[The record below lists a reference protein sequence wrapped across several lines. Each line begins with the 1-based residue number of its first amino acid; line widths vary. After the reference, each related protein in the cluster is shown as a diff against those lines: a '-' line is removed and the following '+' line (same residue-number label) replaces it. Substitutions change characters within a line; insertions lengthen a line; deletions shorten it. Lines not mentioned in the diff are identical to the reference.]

1 MGRQRWVYRVEPCHF
16 PRDFSQRLERFKEA
30 AGFSWRG
37 LARELRIDVRL
48 LKRWRNGVKPDS
60 AHLVALFGLAARL
73 GLLLL
78 LLPEAG
84 ESLERGES
92 SVGQISDG
100 TTVGSAIFMK
110 GSCLC

>member
-1 MGRQRWVYRVEPCHF
+1 MEPCHF
-16 PRDFSQRLERFKEA
+16 PVDFPQRLVQFKEA

-73 GLLLL
+73 DLLHL
-78 LLPEAG
+78 LLPEASG
-84 ESLERGES
+84 KLSGIDL
-92 SVGQISDG
+92 
-100 TTVGSAIFMK
+100 A
-110 GSCLC
+110 